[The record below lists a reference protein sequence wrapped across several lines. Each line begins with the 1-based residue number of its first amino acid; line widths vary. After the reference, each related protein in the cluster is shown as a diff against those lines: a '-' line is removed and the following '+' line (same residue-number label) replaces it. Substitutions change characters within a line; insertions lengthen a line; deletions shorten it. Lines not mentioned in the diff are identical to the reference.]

1 MPLLS
6 FYRGDNV
13 IEVSILSTCT
23 KFASSLLT
31 KFKIDGVSRNSHGY
45 GGLLH
50 CGPHNFW
57 IFLLACSICAAVLA
71 CAALGSKRA
80 VRCVTKGLNVATSN
94 SKLSTQHYAL
104 FQNTCSS
111 ITYSS
116 AYHDSLGLTLPW
128 FYGTV
133 YTILLVASK

>member
-57 IFLLACSICAAVLA
+57 IFLLACSML
-71 CAALGSKRA
+71 
-80 VRCVTKGLNVATSN
+80 
-94 SKLSTQHYAL
+94 Q
-104 FQNTCSS
+104 
-111 ITYSS
+111 
-116 AYHDSLGLTLPW
+116 DSDAPPCLRVPHWEVNGPC
-128 FYGTV
+128 G
-133 YTILLVASK
+133 A

>member
-31 KFKIDGVSRNSHGY
+31 KFKIDGGSRNSHGY

-50 CGPHNFW
+50 CGPI
-57 IFLLACSICAAVLA
+57 IFGYFCWHVQCCRIRMRRRACVCRI
-71 CAALGSKRA
+71 GK
-80 VRCVTKGLNVATSN
+80 
-94 SKLSTQHYAL
+94 
-104 FQNTCSS
+104 
-111 ITYSS
+111 
-116 AYHDSLGLTLPW
+116 
-128 FYGTV
+128 
-133 YTILLVASK
+133 